1 MRRGALLF
9 TTVALLLALS
19 AGVVLAAT
27 LYGTD
32 GFDTLDG
39 TSANDALLGRGGG
52 DIMLGKR
59 GDDALSG
66 GGGRDSIS
74 GDRGEDALYGG
85 SGGDQLYA
93 DDGLHDAV
101 SCGGGTDTVF
111 VGPIDRVAPDCEVDG
126 PDALRGGVLA
136 TFEVSGE
143 RFQVWVVNPQTIW
156 DLYHLKRGLSTASIP
171 NGRILRG
178 PGRAAHNVPYGW
190 HLDPRDIS
198 MADFTT
204 EVCDAR
210 PSYVEENVG
219 EFVDNVGHYCPWSAR
234 LVGLRNYTGGE
245 IESPATGG
253 DPPPATFPDEG

>member
-1 MRRGALLF
+1 MRRGAVLF
-9 TTVALLLALS
+9 ATVALLLAMSAAVALS
-19 AGVVLAAT
+19 
-27 LYGTD
+27 GTD
-32 GFDTLDG
+32 GFDSLDG
-39 TSANDALLGRGGG
+39 TGANDVLLGRGGG

-59 GDDALSG
+59 GGDALFG

-93 DDGLHDAV
+93 DDGLKD
-101 SCGGGTDTVF
+101 SIFCGGGTDTVF
-111 VGPIDRVAPDCEVDG
+111 VDAVDHVAPGCEVDG

-136 TFEVSGE
+136 TFEVLGE

-156 DLYHLKRGLSTASIP
+156 DLYQLERGLSTASIP

-178 PGRAAHNVPYGW
+178 PGRAAHNVPYDW

-198 MADFTT
+198 MAEFTT
-204 EVCDAR
+204 EVCDAK

-219 EFVDNVGHYCPWSAR
+219 EFVDSPGRYCPWSAR
-234 LVGLRNYTGGE
+234 LVELRNYTGGE
-245 IESPATGG
+245 IEPPATGG
-253 DPPPATFPDEG
+253 YPPPATFPDEG